1 MKQQWLNMSD
11 KFLQL
16 TSREQFLLLITGLV
30 AIFFLI
36 SYLFIDDKSAKVI
49 AFEKQSKVMV
59 SGNKT
64 LNFSIT
70 EYQSALEQDPN
81 LDTINKIAQLEA
93 KLAKIDSKLVH
104 LTTELISPSEMRE
117 ALLKL
122 LNLEPGVSLL
132 SFELIGA
139 QPLLALSQQPSSV
152 ITGEANAGR
161 ANTDKVS
168 TDNAN
173 NTNNTNNTSTD
184 TENILVTDN
193 QLGLNLYKHGIKI
206 KLSGNY
212 FQLRNYLQRLE
223 QLSWKFFWQDFQ
235 FEVKEYPSSEVDI
248 TIYSLG
254 LNKEFIGV

>member
-1 MKQQWLNMSD
+1 MKHQWQNYSD

-16 TSREQFLLLITGLV
+16 TSREQSLLLLTGLV
-30 AIFFLI
+30 AIFFII
-36 SYLFIDDKSAKVI
+36 SYIFIDDKSARVI
-49 AFEKQSKVMV
+49 TFDKQSRVMT
-59 SGNKT
+59 SGNQT
-64 LNFSIT
+64 LNFTIK
-70 EYQSALEQDPN
+70 EYQTALKQDPDR
-81 LDTINKIAQLEA
+81 DTVKQIAQLEA

-132 SFELIGA
+132 SFELMGA
-139 QPLLALSQQPSSV
+139 KPLLDLAVQPQ
-152 ITGEANAGR
+152 IDAA
-161 ANTDKVS
+161 DKVAP
-168 TDNAN
+168 TK
-173 NTNNTNNTSTD
+173 
-184 TENILVTDN
+184 E

-206 KLSGNY
+206 KLSGKY
-212 FQLRNYLQRLE
+212 FQLRNYLQQLE

-235 FEVKEYPSSEVDI
+235 FEVKEYPRSEVDI

>member
-30 AIFFLI
+30 AIFFII
-36 SYLFIDDKSAKVI
+36 SYSFIDDKSAKVI
-49 AFEKQSKVMV
+49 TFDKQIRVME

-81 LDTINKIAQLEA
+81 LDTVNKIAQLEA
-93 KLAKIDSKLVH
+93 KLAKTDSQLVH

-122 LNLEPGVSLL
+122 LHLEPGVSLL

-139 QPLLALSQQPSSV
+139 KPLLELTQQPS
-152 ITGEANAGR
+152 NAVSSK
-161 ANTDKVS
+161 AS
-168 TDNAN
+168 TDSFA
-173 NTNNTNNTSTD
+173 TN
-184 TENILVTDN
+184 EE

-206 KLSGNY
+206 KLSGKY
-212 FQLRNYLQRLE
+212 FQLRNYLQQLE

-235 FEVKEYPSSEVDI
+235 FEVKEYPGSEVDI